1 MIASKAE
8 SGITSTNVQAQTQ
21 PHPSEVRSRTA
32 LLNAREETTPGFHP
46 PGASLPKLVVAAN
59 DGKLVQGLQRAGT
72 GLAAADEPWCASIEA
87 PWTAAALLWASSQAL
102 PTCPK
107 LDRVRFLAMGQHQSI
122 WPDQVPGLAAE
133 LHMKLVIGDRDWHRL
148 KTKADRR
155 AAELLAAA
163 LAQLINGGKATE
175 VAGLTQQALGWINGE
190 LKDPGC
196 PRH

>member
-1 MIASKAE
+1 MLASKSEA
-8 SGITSTNVQAQTQ
+8 GIRTTNVQEQTQ
-21 PHPSEVRSRTA
+21 PHPSEVRSRTVF
-32 LLNAREETTPGFHP
+32 LNAREETNPGFHP
-46 PGASLPKLVVAAN
+46 PGAALPRLVVAAN
-59 DGKLVQGLQRAGT
+59 GGKLVQGPQHAGT
-72 GLAAADEPWCASIEA
+72 GLAATDGPWCASSED
-87 PWTAAALLWASSQAL
+87 PWTAAASLWASSQAL

-107 LDRVRFLAMGQHQSI
+107 LDRVRFLAMGQPQST

-163 LAQLINGGKATE
+163 LAQLINGGTATE

>member
-1 MIASKAE
+1 MIASKSEA
-8 SGITSTNVQAQTQ
+8 GITTTNVQEQTQ
-21 PHPSEVRSRTA
+21 PHPSEVRSRTV
-32 LLNAREETTPGFHP
+32 LLNAREETNPGFHP
-46 PGASLPKLVVAAN
+46 PGAALPKLVVAAN
-59 DGKLVQGLQRAGT
+59 GEKPVQDPQRAGT
-72 GLAAADEPWCASIEA
+72 GLAATNGPWCASSEDLC
-87 PWTAAALLWASSQAL
+87 TAAAWLWASSQAL

-107 LDRVRFLAMGQHQSI
+107 LDRVRFLAMGQHQST

-163 LAQLINGGKATE
+163 LAQLINGGTATE